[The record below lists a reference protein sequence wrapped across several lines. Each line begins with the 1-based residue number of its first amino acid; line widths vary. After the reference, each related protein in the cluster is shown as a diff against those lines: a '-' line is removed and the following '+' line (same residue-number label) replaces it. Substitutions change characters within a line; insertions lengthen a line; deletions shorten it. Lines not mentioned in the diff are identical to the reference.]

1 MTYKNIVISDI
12 DGCLTDYPNV
22 FLSWVADNT
31 NLSFNNI
38 QDLKNSISNKKYKSL
53 KNLYRTSGVKKDLPI
68 KPGAK
73 ETFEEFKRQN
83 RTIWIVTTR
92 PKCEP
97 VMSDTI
103 HWLNKNKITYDEIFF
118 VDDKISFFKTMID
131 YGILIV
137 IDDEEYI
144 IDFAIEN
151 LDAYAFLF
159 NTSIKYLEFKT
170 KIGVDN
176 WSDVQKHIICNK
188 ILNNI
193 IQKNCQ
199 T

>member
-22 FLSWVADNT
+22 FLSYVADNM

-97 VMSDTI
+97 VVSDTI
-103 HWLNKNKITYDEIFF
+103 HWLNKKGIIYDDIFF
-118 VDDKISFFKTMID
+118 VDDKVSFFKTIIK

-137 IDDEEYI
+137 IDDEEHVT
-144 IDFAIEN
+144 DFAIET

-159 NTSIKYLEFKT
+159 NNGIKYMEHENR
-170 KIGVDN
+170 IRVDN
-176 WSDVQKHIICNK
+176 WNDVQKNITCNK
-188 ILNNI
+188 YHS
-193 IQKNCQ
+193 K
-199 T
+199 